1 MKIELTFLSS
11 KVARRL
17 FLLFV
22 LSALLPIVML
32 GALSLGQVHNQMS
45 EQISRQLHNQSKS
58 IGVALVER
66 LVVLDAELS
75 LAVARIRDD
84 KVTAGRYTTTNTP
97 GKGFT
102 RLILRY
108 HGQEQIA
115 GESKRD
121 RIPDWLN
128 ASDAEHLK
136 AGNALL
142 TNRSHLRDEPE
153 LFMSRAIDPA
163 NLDKGILIGE
173 IRPDFLWDVPIN
185 ETTTYCILNQLGRA
199 LFCSDVVPS
208 LVLNTVNQNSLGQ
221 TAGKLNWERD
231 GEEFLGY
238 YWSLFLEPIF
248 NAASWAVVLGEPK
261 SGLLSASQRFNSL
274 FAPVIVCSI
283 LVVTLLSVTQ
293 IRRFMGPLEKL
304 RDGTQ
309 RIGKG
314 EFDTKVDVTSGDEF
328 EELADSF
335 NDMAGRLGK
344 QFAILATMAEI
355 DRLILSTM
363 DADHIVETLLLRAGE
378 VVHSDMVAVLLV
390 DQRASPDATLHLHW
404 DLPEPGTSR
413 FSIQVEET
421 ELEALSLHSNHLL
434 SDVANCP
441 SYLQPMARTGV
452 QGFLVLPIIVSGEVS
467 GAICFGVRQNLAFTT
482 EDIQQARELTD
493 RAAVAL
499 SNAAWE
505 EKLYHQ
511 AHYDA
516 LTDLPNRALLQDR
529 LEQAVSRAKRNNTA
543 VAVMFLD
550 LDRFKSINDSL
561 GHAAGDSLLQ
571 DTANRLL
578 SQVREIDTVVRF
590 GGDEFIIILPDLS
603 DDGALITNISRVCEG
618 ILAATTTPYVVA
630 GHQVSVT
637 TSIGISLFPRDAD
650 NFDDLLK
657 NADSSMYH
665 AKAQGRDNYQFYAR
679 ELNAATTQH
688 LQLENDLRHAIDN
701 NELVL
706 FYQPQVESKTGKI
719 VGAETLIR
727 WRHPEHG
734 LVSPA
739 KFIPIA
745 EETGVIN
752 TIGEWVI
759 RTACAQAKQWLTA
772 GLPPVRLAVNLSAR
786 QFRSTDLV
794 SVVERALSESELPVE
809 LLELEVTE
817 GTIMTDIDRTIGTLE
832 VLSGLGIRLAVDD
845 FGTGYSSLAYLAQ
858 FPIHVLKVD
867 QSFVRDITTN
877 PDVASIVA
885 AIVGLAHSL
894 NLEVI
899 AEGVEDAEQL
909 AFLRSLDCEEIQG
922 YLYSKPLPADDF
934 EKLIMTWDPGITH
947 ESDLEQPRLAVR

>member
-11 KVARRL
+11 KVARRI
-17 FLLFV
+17 FFLFV

-32 GALSLGQVHNQMS
+32 GALSLGQVHRQMG

-75 LAVARIRDD
+75 LTVDRIRSD
-84 KVTAGRYTTTNTP
+84 KETTDHRTTISSP

-102 RLILRY
+102 RLILRR
-108 HGQEQIA
+108 HAQEQIA
-115 GESKRD
+115 GEPAGEQM
-121 RIPDWLN
+121 PDWLN
-128 ASDAEHLK
+128 ASDVDHLK
-136 AGNALL
+136 KGKALL

-185 ETTTYCILNQLGRA
+185 ETTTYCILNELRQR

-208 LVLNTVNQNSLGQ
+208 IVLNEVKQSSSNSQ
-221 TAGKLNWERD
+221 AGRLSWESD
-231 GEEFLGY
+231 EEEFLGH
-238 YWSLFLEPIF
+238 YWSLFLEPTF
-248 NAASWAVVLGEPK
+248 SASSWVVVLGEPK
-261 SGLLSASQRFNSL
+261 SALLSASQRFNAL

-304 RDGTQ
+304 RDGTR
-309 RIGKG
+309 RIGNR

-328 EELADSF
+328 EQLADSF
-335 NDMAGRLGK
+335 NEMSGRLGK
-344 QFAILATMAEI
+344 QFTILATMAEI

-378 VVHSDMVAVLLV
+378 VVRSDMVAVLLV
-390 DQRASPDATLHLHW
+390 DRRTSPDATLHLHW

-413 FSIQVEET
+413 SAIRLQESEIEELSIQSKHI
-421 ELEALSLHSNHLL
+421 LLDASN
-434 SDVANCP
+434 P
-441 SYLQPMARTGV
+441 RSYLKPMARTGV
-452 QGFLVLPIIVSGEVS
+452 RHFLALPIILGGEVS
-467 GAICFGVRQNLAFTT
+467 GAMCFGVRENVAFVD

-529 LEQAVSRAKRNNTA
+529 LQQAVSRARRNSTA
-543 VAVMFLD
+543 VGVMFLD

-561 GHAAGDSLLQ
+561 GHSAGDSLLR
-571 DTANRLL
+571 DTADRLVA
-578 SQVREIDTVVRF
+578 QVREIDTVVRF
-590 GGDEFIIILPDLS
+590 GGDEFIVILPDLS
-603 DDGALITNISRVCEG
+603 DDGALITSISRVCEG
-618 ILAATTTPYVVA
+618 ILSATTTPYEVA

-657 NADSSMYH
+657 NADSAMYH
-665 AKAQGRDNYQFYAR
+665 AKAQGRDNYQFYAQD
-679 ELNAATTQH
+679 LNAAATQH
-688 LQLENDLRHAIDN
+688 LQLEKDLRHAIDN
-701 NELVL
+701 DELVL
-706 FYQPQVESKTGKI
+706 FFQPQVESKTGKI
-719 VGAETLIR
+719 VAAETLLR

-745 EETGVIN
+745 EETGLIN
-752 TIGEWVI
+752 SIGEWVI
-759 RTACAQAKQWLTA
+759 RSTCAQAKQWLTQ
-772 GLPPVRLAVNLSAR
+772 GVGPVRLAVNLSAR
-786 QFRSTDLV
+786 QFRSSDLV
-794 SVVERALSESELPVE
+794 SVVKQALSESELPVE

-832 VLSGLGIRLAVDD
+832 VLSQLGIRLAVDD

-858 FPIHVLKVD
+858 FPIDVLKID
-867 QSFVRDITTN
+867 QSFVRDITIN
-877 PDVASIVA
+877 RNVASIVT

-894 NLEVI
+894 NLEVV
-899 AEGVEDAEQL
+899 AEGVEDTEQL

-922 YLYSKPLPADDF
+922 YLYSKPLPAEEF
-934 EKLIMTWDPGITH
+934 EKLIVG
-947 ESDLEQPRLAVR
+947 

>member
-1 MKIELTFLSS
+1 MKIELIFLRS
-11 KVARRL
+11 KVARRI
-17 FLLFV
+17 FFLFV

-75 LAVARIRDD
+75 LAVERIRDD

-115 GESKRD
+115 GESKRE
-121 RIPDWLN
+121 RIPNWLN

-173 IRPDFLWDVPIN
+173 IRPDFLWNVPIN
-185 ETTTYCILNQLGRA
+185 ETTTYCILNELGRA

-208 LVLNTVNQNSLGQ
+208 LVLNTVKQNSSDQPAGQ
-221 TAGKLNWERD
+221 LDWESD
-231 GEEFLGY
+231 GEELLGY
-238 YWSLFLEPIF
+238 YWSLFLEPVF
-248 NAASWAVVLGEPK
+248 NAASWVVVLGEPK

-283 LVVTLLSVTQ
+283 LVVTLLSATQ

-304 RDGTQ
+304 RDGTR
-309 RIGKG
+309 RIGNR

-335 NDMAGRLGK
+335 NDMTGRLGK
-344 QFAILATMAEI
+344 QFAVLATMAEI

-363 DADHIVETLLLRAGE
+363 DMDHIVETLLLRAGE

-404 DLPEPGTSR
+404 DLPQPGTSR
-413 FSIQVEET
+413 SAIQVEET
-421 ELEALSLHSNHLL
+421 ELEALSIHSNHLL
-434 SDVANCP
+434 SNAANCP

-452 QGFLVLPIIVSGEVS
+452 QGFLILPIILSGKVS
-467 GAICFGVRQNLAFTT
+467 GAIYFGVRQSIAFRT

-493 RAAVAL
+493 RAAVAF

-529 LEQAVSRAKRNNTA
+529 LEQAVSRAKRNATA

-618 ILAATTTPYVVA
+618 ILAVTTTPYEVA

-665 AKAQGRDNYQFYAR
+665 AKAQGRDNYQFYAQ
-679 ELNAATTQH
+679 ELNATTTQH

-706 FYQPQVESKTGKI
+706 FYQSQVELETGKI
-719 VGAETLIR
+719 IGAETLIR

-745 EETGVIN
+745 KETGLIN

-794 SVVERALSESELPVE
+794 AVIERALSESELPVE

-858 FPIHVLKVD
+858 FPINVLKVD

-894 NLEVI
+894 KLEVV
-899 AEGVEDAEQL
+899 AEGVEDTEQL
-909 AFLRSLDCEEIQG
+909 AFLRSVGCEEIQG

-934 EKLIMTWDPGITH
+934 ENLIMTWDRGINH
-947 ESDLEQPRLAVR
+947 ESDLDRPRLAVR

>member
-1 MKIELTFLSS
+1 M
-11 KVARRL
+11 
-17 FLLFV
+17 
-22 LSALLPIVML
+22 
-32 GALSLGQVHNQMS
+32 
-45 EQISRQLHNQSKS
+45 
-58 IGVALVER
+58 
-66 LVVLDAELS
+66 
-75 LAVARIRDD
+75 
-84 KVTAGRYTTTNTP
+84 
-97 GKGFT
+97 
-102 RLILRY
+102 
-108 HGQEQIA
+108 
-115 GESKRD
+115 
-121 RIPDWLN
+121 
-128 ASDAEHLK
+128 
-136 AGNALL
+136 
-142 TNRSHLRDEPE
+142 
-153 LFMSRAIDPA
+153 
-163 NLDKGILIGE
+163 
-173 IRPDFLWDVPIN
+173 
-185 ETTTYCILNQLGRA
+185 
-199 LFCSDVVPS
+199 
-208 LVLNTVNQNSLGQ
+208 
-221 TAGKLNWERD
+221 
-231 GEEFLGY
+231 
-238 YWSLFLEPIF
+238 
-248 NAASWAVVLGEPK
+248 
-261 SGLLSASQRFNSL
+261 
-274 FAPVIVCSI
+274 
-283 LVVTLLSVTQ
+283 
-293 IRRFMGPLEKL
+293 
-304 RDGTQ
+304 
-309 RIGKG
+309 
-314 EFDTKVDVTSGDEF
+314 
-328 EELADSF
+328 
-335 NDMAGRLGK
+335 
-344 QFAILATMAEI
+344 
-355 DRLILSTM
+355 
-363 DADHIVETLLLRAGE
+363 
-378 VVHSDMVAVLLV
+378 
-390 DQRASPDATLHLHW
+390 
-404 DLPEPGTSR
+404 
-413 FSIQVEET
+413 
-421 ELEALSLHSNHLL
+421 
-434 SDVANCP
+434 
-441 SYLQPMARTGV
+441 
-452 QGFLVLPIIVSGEVS
+452 PIIVSGEVS

-543 VAVMFLD
+543 VAVMFLE

-922 YLYSKPLPADDF
+922 YLYSKPLLADDF

>member
-1 MKIELTFLSS
+1 
-11 KVARRL
+11 
-17 FLLFV
+17 
-22 LSALLPIVML
+22 
-32 GALSLGQVHNQMS
+32 
-45 EQISRQLHNQSKS
+45 
-58 IGVALVER
+58 
-66 LVVLDAELS
+66 
-75 LAVARIRDD
+75 
-84 KVTAGRYTTTNTP
+84 
-97 GKGFT
+97 
-102 RLILRY
+102 
-108 HGQEQIA
+108 
-115 GESKRD
+115 
-121 RIPDWLN
+121 
-128 ASDAEHLK
+128 
-136 AGNALL
+136 
-142 TNRSHLRDEPE
+142 
-153 LFMSRAIDPA
+153 MSRDIDPA

-185 ETTTYCILNQLGRA
+185 ESTTYCILNQLGRA

-293 IRRFMGPLEKL
+293 VRRFMGPLEKL

-335 NDMAGRLGK
+335 NDMTGRLGK

-817 GTIMTDIDRTIGTLE
+817 GTIMTDIDRIIGTLE

-894 NLEVI
+894 KLEVI